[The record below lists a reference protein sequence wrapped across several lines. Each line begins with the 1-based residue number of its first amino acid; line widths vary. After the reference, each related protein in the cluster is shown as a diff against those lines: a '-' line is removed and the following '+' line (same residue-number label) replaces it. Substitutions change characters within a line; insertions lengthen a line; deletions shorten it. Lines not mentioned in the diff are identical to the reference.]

1 MDSELIILRACHV
14 VGLGVGAVEVGEQCV
29 CMWDLLENEML
40 HLEGIT

>member
-1 MDSELIILRACHV
+1 MDSELIILRVCR
-14 VGLGVGAVEVGEQCV
+14 GGWGVGAVEVGEQCV